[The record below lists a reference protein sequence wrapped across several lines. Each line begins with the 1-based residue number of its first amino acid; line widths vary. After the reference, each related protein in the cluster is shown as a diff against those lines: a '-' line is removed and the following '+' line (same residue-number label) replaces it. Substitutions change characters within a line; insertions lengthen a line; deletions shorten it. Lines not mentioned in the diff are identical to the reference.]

1 MAQQNAVRKD
11 SADSGPGNGNPGK
24 VEAPAVWACAIW
36 TAIWLSLAIW
46 QIVGSWSTLETLQA
60 NAAGTTTTITTPTPS
75 ASPAP
80 SPSPSST
87 ATGPASTATGSTAT
101 GPASTATGSTSSSGA
116 ASASGSS
123 TIPPSTP
130 IVTAAPGGPVQ
141 AAIPVL
147 GGHVTGSLDLG
158 MFLFALAFGALGAT
172 AHCLYVFTGSIG
184 GRKPD
189 FRGYRVGWY
198 FPQPALG
205 AILGALL
212 YVVIR
217 GGLLAASSGA
227 SAVNMFGVAAIG
239 AVAGLSAPRAYQLLL
254 RAELAAPQPAAG
266 PPTTPPPQISSTPP
280 TSPPPPT
287 PSPQASSS
295 LRTSSPPTPSP
306 ASTPSPPPSPPPP
319 RSSPAPPTAPHAG

>member
-1 MAQQNAVRKD
+1 
-11 SADSGPGNGNPGK
+11 
-24 VEAPAVWACAIW
+24 
-36 TAIWLSLAIW
+36 
-46 QIVGSWSTLETLQA
+46 
-60 NAAGTTTTITTPTPS
+60 
-75 ASPAP
+75 
-80 SPSPSST
+80 
-87 ATGPASTATGSTAT
+87 
-101 GPASTATGSTSSSGA
+101 
-116 ASASGSS
+116 
-123 TIPPSTP
+123 
-130 IVTAAPGGPVQ
+130 
-141 AAIPVL
+141 
-147 GGHVTGSLDLG
+147 

-189 FRGYRVGWY
+189 FRGNRVGWY

-266 PPTTPPPQISSTPP
+266 PPTTPPPPTSPRPQTSFTPP

-287 PSPQASSS
+287 PFPETSSS
-295 LRTSSPPTPSP
+295 LRTSSPPPTPSP
-306 ASTPSPPPSPPPP
+306 ASTPFPPPSPPPP
-319 RSSPAPPTAPHAG
+319 RNSPAPPTAPHAG

>member
-11 SADSGPGNGNPGK
+11 SAGGGPGNGNPGK

-60 NAAGTTTTITTPTPS
+60 KAAGTTTTITAPTPTPS

-87 ATGPASTATGSTAT
+87 ATGPASTATGST
-101 GPASTATGSTSSSGA
+101 SSSSV

-123 TIPPSTP
+123 TTPPSTP

-147 GGHVTGSLDLG
+147 DGHVTGSLDLG

-266 PPTTPPPQISSTPP
+266 PPTTPPPHTSPPQTSPPAQTSFTPP

-287 PSPQASSS
+287 PSPQTSSS
-295 LRTSSPPTPSP
+295 LRTSPPPTPSP
-306 ASTPSPPPSPPPP
+306 ASTPPPP
-319 RSSPAPPTAPHAG
+319 RSSPAPPPAPHAG